1 MYGEGNV
8 MFVWIFADFQ
18 QVQEPGGFFFFLL
31 FGRFSCSPD
40 LPGTCYV
47 ADMFACKKKS
57 LPYLEVMV
65 WTKLVDR
72 PYVKSRVWV

>member
-1 MYGEGNV
+1 MGDWLG
-8 MFVWIFADFQ
+8 FVLLLLLLFL
-18 QVQEPGGFFFFLL
+18 FFFFLL
-31 FGRFSCSPD
+31 FGRFSCSPG

-72 PYVKSRVWV
+72 PYMKSRVWV

>member
-1 MYGEGNV
+1 MPQSKIAGTSVNYMSSLMIMMIDGDMV
-8 MFVWIFADFQ
+8 TCI
-18 QVQEPGGFFFFLL
+18 P
-31 FGRFSCSPD
+31 S

-47 ADMFACKKKS
+47 ADMFACKKKY